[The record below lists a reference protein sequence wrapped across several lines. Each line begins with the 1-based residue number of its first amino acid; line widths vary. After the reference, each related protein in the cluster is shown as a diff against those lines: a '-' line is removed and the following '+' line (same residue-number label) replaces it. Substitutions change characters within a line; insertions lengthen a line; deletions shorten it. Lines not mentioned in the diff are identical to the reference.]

1 MLALPLLC
9 AAASVVQVAVLR
21 FVDPPF
27 SAFMVARQM
36 EAWRS
41 GDMSFRVAYDWRDL
55 DAISANLPVS
65 MVAAEDQNFA
75 THDGFDFKAI
85 EKARANNAKGR
96 KVRGASTVTQQVAKN
111 LFLWQGRSW
120 ARKGIE
126 A

>member
-1 MLALPLLC
+1 MRWLLALPLLC

-41 GDMSFRVAYDWRDL
+41 GDMAFRVAYDWRDM
-55 DAISANLPVS
+55 DAISANLPVA

-75 THDGFDFKAI
+75 TP
-85 EKARANNAKGR
+85 
-96 KVRGASTVTQQVAKN
+96 
-111 LFLWQGRSW
+111 
-120 ARKGIE
+120 
-126 A
+126 